1 VDTILLSV
9 GLIPENELTKQAG
22 IEMDPRTK
30 GAIVYENMETSI
42 PGVFACGNVVQV
54 HDLVDF
60 VSGESELA
68 GAAAANYIQ
77 NGPVAT
83 GRVLTV
89 KPGADLGYTL
99 PQRIRLEGVEKSTN
113 VSFRVRRICGKS
125 TILVKSGD
133 TVIAHFKRDRLAP
146 GEMEHIA
153 LPKVLL
159 DRAPMD
165 EVTIEIEE
173 A

>member
-1 VDTILLSV
+1 MSAVFLQRLLYSY
-9 GLIPENELTKQAG
+9 GSIFPFS
-22 IEMDPRTK
+22 RTL
-30 GAIVYENMETSI
+30 
-42 PGVFACGNVVQV
+42 Q
-54 HDLVDF
+54 
-60 VSGESELA
+60 
-68 GAAAANYIQ
+68 
-77 NGPVAT
+77 
-83 GRVLTV
+83 
-89 KPGADLGYTL
+89 
-99 PQRIRLEGVEKSTN
+99 QRIRLEGVEKSTN

-133 TVIAHFKRDRLAP
+133 TVIARFKRDRLAP

-153 LPKVLL
+153 LPRVLL

>member
-1 VDTILLSV
+1 ML
-9 GLIPENELTKQAG
+9 N
-22 IEMDPRTK
+22 
-30 GAIVYENMETSI
+30 
-42 PGVFACGNVVQV
+42 
-54 HDLVDF
+54 
-60 VSGESELA
+60 
-68 GAAAANYIQ
+68 
-77 NGPVAT
+77 
-83 GRVLTV
+83 V

-133 TVIAHFKRDRLAP
+133 TVIARFKRDRLAP

-153 LPKVLL
+153 LPRVLL
-159 DRAPMD
+159 DRAPVD